1 MARTE
6 YPVQIISK
14 PKSLPHNYWATITKT
29 TIQTQYYYLRTIT
42 KATIQ
47 LPTWARVA
55 ITSYW
60 SGYQL
65 PANNWTLGE
74 PGDVFKA
81 FSDRTGHIFCSL
93 AKITWPFAETIV
105 LTVKKLSHFAK
116 SWRKGKYSSSSDNWQ
131 GDVLGRRERKVK
143 KISLYWL
150 DSRGSTSYKDG
161 LEGLGR
167 LRFLRLIRMDYPRVK
182 VNLWITGLHE

>member
-14 PKSLPHNYWATITKT
+14 TKSLPHNYWATITKT
-29 TIQTQYYYLRTIT
+29 TIQLQYKYMRTIT

-60 SGYQL
+60 SGQQL

-116 SWRKGKYSSSSDNWQ
+116 SWQKGKHWQ
-131 GDVLGRRERKVK
+131 RDILLRAGRK
-143 KISLYWL
+143 K
-150 DSRGSTSYKDG
+150 SRSKDCLCG
-161 LEGLGR
+161 FVGP
-167 LRFLRLIRMDYPRVK
+167 LRQYI
-182 VNLWITGLHE
+182 I